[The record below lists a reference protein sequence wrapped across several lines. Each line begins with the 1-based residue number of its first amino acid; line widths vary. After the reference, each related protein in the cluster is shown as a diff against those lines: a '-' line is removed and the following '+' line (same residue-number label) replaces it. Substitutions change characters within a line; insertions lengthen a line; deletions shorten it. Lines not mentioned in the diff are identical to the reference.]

1 MAGQRGRK
9 IDPNSVTQRVLAEL
23 QDEQWK
29 DTREIA
35 LAVGAPVRKVGDVLS
50 SLQGQGIVQNTNRPP
65 MIRVWR
71 ISDEL

>member
-1 MAGQRGRK
+1 MAGRRGRK

-50 SLQGQGIVQNTNRPP
+50 ALQGQGIVQNANRPP
-65 MIRVWR
+65 MMGVWR
-71 ISDEL
+71 LSEDL